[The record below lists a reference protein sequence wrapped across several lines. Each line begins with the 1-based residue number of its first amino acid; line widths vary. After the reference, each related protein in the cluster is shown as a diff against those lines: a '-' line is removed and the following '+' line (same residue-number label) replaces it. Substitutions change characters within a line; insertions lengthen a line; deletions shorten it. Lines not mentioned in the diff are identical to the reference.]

1 MLSRRRTQCIAV
13 FAMASLFV
21 FFLNTPVSAETYQW
35 TDKNG
40 SVGFADS
47 LEKVPPEYRKSAK
60 RLQENKSG
68 KNSQTV
74 PGTPESGYTAPSEY
88 SLSQD
93 PDYWRARILAAHEQL
108 EGLKAQRQK
117 AQEEWEYQRRGLF
130 RWGFADPEIEAK
142 ASGKLQELDQQI
154 RNKEHELSNMTDEAR
169 RAGVPSSA
177 LSP

>member
-1 MLSRRRTQCIAV
+1 MLSCRRTPSTCALACA
-13 FAMASLFV
+13 FLLLFSLHAA
-21 FFLNTPVSAETYQW
+21 VSAETYRW

-40 SVGFADS
+40 TIGFADS

-68 KNSQTV
+68 KNSQPV
-74 PGTPESGYTAPSEY
+74 PGTPESGNTAPSEH

-93 PDYWRARILAAHEQL
+93 PDYWRARLLAAQEQL

-154 RNKEHELSNMTDEAR
+154 RGKEREISNMTDEAR
-169 RAGVPSSA
+169 QAGVPSSA

>member
-1 MLSRRRTQCIAV
+1 MLSCRGTPFRAA
-13 FAMASLFV
+13 FALASLLV
-21 FFLNTPVSAETYQW
+21 FFLTTPLSAETYQW

-68 KNSQTV
+68 KGFQTV
-74 PGTPESGYTAPSEY
+74 PSAPESGDIPSDY

-93 PDYWRARILAAHEQL
+93 PDYWRERMLTAHEQL
-108 EGLKAQRQK
+108 EQLKVQRQQ
-117 AQEEWEYQRRGLF
+117 AQQAYDNLLLQQFRGNRL
-130 RWGFADPEIEAK
+130 DPDSETK
-142 ASGKLQELDQQI
+142 ASSRIRDLDRQI
-154 RNKEHELSNMTDEAR
+154 RDKERELSNMTDEAR
-169 RAGVPSSA
+169 RAGIPSSA